1 MPVETPLI
9 PSSFQRRALTLDVA
23 KYQTMLDAPDM
34 DEQTKVDFIKAL
46 WNLVVCFID
55 LDYEILPLQ
64 ACGKGDDDCTANQE
78 DTQSVLSSNDATAK
92 QDFAAASAVTVK
104 EAS

>member
-9 PSSFQRRALTLDVA
+9 PSSSQRRALTLDVA

-34 DEQTKVDFIKAL
+34 DEQTKADFIKAL

-55 LDYEILPLQ
+55 LDYEVLPLQ
-64 ACGKGDDDCTANQE
+64 ACGKGNSDCTANRD
-78 DTQSVLSSNDATAK
+78 DTQFMLSFNNEAAK
-92 QDFAAASAVTVK
+92 QDFAAASAIVVK